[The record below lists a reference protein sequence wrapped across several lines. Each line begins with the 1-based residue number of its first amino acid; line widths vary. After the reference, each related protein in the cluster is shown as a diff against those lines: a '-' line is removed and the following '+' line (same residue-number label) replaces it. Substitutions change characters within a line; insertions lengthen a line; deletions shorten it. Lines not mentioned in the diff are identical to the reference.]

1 MKDVFATTT
10 HTHSLS
16 ENKASRE
23 EIRTKTRLAIFRLL
37 NTQIQL
43 GLKLAYSR
51 LSIMEPINFVFPVG
65 QYEWDL
71 YGMKVKQAGLT
82 QKCLGKANDHT
93 RLFTQTHTHNIPSLS
108 TFNFSHLFE
117 PENQESFLTFL
128 CYLQSKYVYLI
139 SEFHQFYLLNTF

>member
-1 MKDVFATTT
+1 MKDVFATNT

-16 ENKASRE
+16 ENKASGE

-82 QKCLGKANDHT
+82 QKCLGKANDHM
-93 RLFTQTHTHNIPSLS
+93 RLFTQTHTHMISLRSALS
-108 TFNFSHLFE
+108 TSLIYLSQKTRSH
-117 PENQESFLTFL
+117 S
-128 CYLQSKYVYLI
+128 
-139 SEFHQFYLLNTF
+139 